1 MSKKNKGR
9 MEPGAMQAKGFVM
22 VHDPE
27 RDDGIAITTT
37 RNYGV
42 DMDTPEAWKTGPDEY
57 HLTFG
62 VNVNVGG
69 NNIMGDS
76 MQVDKVT
83 AAETHHLAKLGFA
96 APTTPAT
103 RRRWLDAL
111 FIGRLLRTVKWEE
124 ATELDADGI
133 TVGEY
138 YNPNTALDAFLFNHL
153 SATGYTELGEAVM
166 AIVMAV
172 RPVDLRLQS
181 YDVEAQRPYAEQVR
195 SLIAN
200 WYVNVCMPAQRASG
214 PFTTA
219 RHEGAPSGGQDGSER
234 EAESGNEEE
243 GPARQA

>member
-1 MSKKNKGR
+1 MKDV
-9 MEPGAMQAKGFVM
+9 QTKGFVM
-22 VHDPE
+22 SRAPQ
-27 RDDGIAITTT
+27 DDGIAITTT

-42 DMDTPEAWKTGPDEY
+42 GMDTPEAWKTGPDEY

-62 VNVNVGG
+62 
-69 NNIMGDS
+69 GDDDDDL
-76 MQVDKVT
+76 QQDKVT
-83 AAETHHLAKLGFA
+83 AAETRHLAKLGFA

-111 FIGRLLRTVKWEE
+111 FVGRLLRMAEWEE
-124 ATELDADGI
+124 AVELDVDEI

-138 YNPNTALDAFLFNHL
+138 YNPSTALDAFLFNHL
-153 SATGYTELGEAVM
+153 PATGYTELGEAVM
-166 AIVMAV
+166 AVVMAV

-181 YDVEAQRPYAEQVR
+181 YDVEVQRPYAEQVR

-200 WYVNVCMPAQRASG
+200 WYVSVYMPAHAYYRRASG

-219 RHEGAPSGGQDGSER
+219 RHEGAPSGGQDGNER